1 MQRHAAVGAMEAGQ
15 RAAQAASP
23 SNHQTPSSST
33 IPILLLLTTNELTR
47 QNQVLYRSLSRSP
60 IRLSVAAT
68 RSQVTHGEYDH
79 QRVSRDDSLT
89 PPFSRAQEPPHDAHK
104 QIEPILKFF
113 DSSHFF
119 TDQLPLSKRLDLSDG
134 VAETARSSPDDQV
147 ERLGVYDTSES
158 RFQRDS
164 PVPLL
169 IQRLPQQRQRELEIG
184 LTRSWANGPEALF
197 EYVLDNVATRG
208 TQQPDLEWEAACW
221 SRVAGYRTSR
231 LPVILLQVY
240 LRRAILR
247 GRRDLRHL
255 LGILPK
261 GAQLRS
267 LLQHLGSQGY
277 TRDDMAK
284 LIWMLEGHDDN
295 VRAQRFLDLQ
305 MPKPAFL
312 LRFLVRVGPPVL
324 NGQSLSELIEYAHR
338 TYDGSPQGTSTH
350 GLSEREVRRLRRAQ
364 EGMSTKLFVSTLRL
378 LAWKC
383 NEVDSRLLIRVSDFA
398 IQYMRNIG
406 KRDHH
411 TDRIFHDR
419 CFVFNMA
426 MAAIGRDLL
435 KRPPRFYR
443 AMGYVW
449 HALKSLLSE
458 SMAYGRP
465 LVMNHT
471 SFLAVR
477 ETLAGTH
484 KSQSERHN
492 SARHS
497 QTWPPYLKAGDGIDE
512 MVVPDENWSRTVQAG
527 VVQQEAGYPK
537 SRRDQA
543 LDTMQGT
550 APDGTPTIQQ
560 RTPRNPRRT
569 KLWEASIR
577 ATRNAEEAWAIFRNP
592 PDPLQQPELH
602 EYAAMFKKLFQKTVW
617 EEDDGPMIQPG
628 DRDLSFPTEHVNLS
642 DYAKAAMKPPTVEEL
657 YERMLEAGILPRST
671 CLDILVANTD
681 DTNDVHRYLDDS
693 ELDFKFLTSKDP
705 EIQPRDE
712 IIKPRLS
719 LVASY
724 VSHLCSART
733 NSWWALSRA
742 VKIIRARLLC
752 DPKAG
757 SWAGLLWG
765 HVFTGLRVPAS
776 RTHTGLIRHVDIYLD
791 ILDELGSKGT
801 TLPMFLQFCKSL
813 RRAVTVHLDT
823 LIADIESGDKTPYI
837 VPFGGQDEPSPDQR
851 DSNDASQLADFQN
864 FKRVASRLKDL
875 FEALVER
882 ERVAQAAFG
891 DAMTARGK
899 MMSRRDPARPK
910 DALNMMSCLGFMG
923 EFEQM
928 ASYLSWLAK
937 QWGDEDLQNYL
948 AEKPMSPAW
957 ADFTDVLCTFRLF
970 AEPMLDDKRVAEL
983 RDLVGNV
990 GLGWTWP
997 SDELVTLFVN
1007 SRSTPAFRKMRHLL
1021 EWVRLRQQ
1029 ENRHQQKPSSVSV
1042 QLQSPKRWTEVARS
1056 SASPWTDSSA
1066 AKVSSGD

>member
-1 MQRHAAVGAMEAGQ
+1 M
-15 RAAQAASP
+15 
-23 SNHQTPSSST
+23 
-33 IPILLLLTTNELTR
+33 
-47 QNQVLYRSLSRSP
+47 
-60 IRLSVAAT
+60 
-68 RSQVTHGEYDH
+68 
-79 QRVSRDDSLT
+79 T
-89 PPFSRAQEPPHDAHK
+89 PPYSRAQGPPHDAHER
-104 QIEPILKFF
+104 IEPTLKFF

-119 TDQLPLSKRLDLSDG
+119 TDQLPLSESLYQSDG
-134 VAETARSSPDDQV
+134 VARATRSSPDDQV
-147 ERLGVYDTSES
+147 ERLGVYDTAES

-164 PVPLL
+164 LAPFLK
-169 IQRLPQQRQRELEIG
+169 QRLSGKRQTELETG
-184 LTRSWANGPEALF
+184 LTKSWANGPEALF
-197 EYVLDNVATRG
+197 EYVLDNVG
-208 TQQPDLEWEAACW
+208 TGITHKPDLEWEAACW
-221 SRVAGYRTSR
+221 SQVAGYRTFR

-267 LLQHLGSQGY
+267 IIQHLASQGY
-277 TRDDMAK
+277 TRDDLVK
-284 LIWMLEGHDDN
+284 LIWMLEGQDDN
-295 VRAQRFLDLQ
+295 ARAQRFLDLQ

-312 LRFLVRVGPPVL
+312 LRYLVRVGPPVL
-324 NGQSLSELIEYAHR
+324 DGQSLSELIEYAHR
-338 TYDGSPQGTSTH
+338 TYDGSPQGTSTD

-364 EGMSTKLFVSTLRL
+364 EGMDTKLFVSTLRL

-383 NEVDSRLLIRVSDFA
+383 NEVDSRLLIRISDFA

-406 KRDHH
+406 SRDHPP
-411 TDRIFHDR
+411 DRIFHDR

-458 SMAYGRP
+458 STAYDRP
-465 LVMNHT
+465 LVLNNT

-477 ETLAGTH
+477 ETLAGTR

-497 QTWPPYLKAGDGIDE
+497 ETWPPYLKAGDGIDE
-512 MVVPDENWSRTVQAG
+512 MVIPDENWSRTVQAG

-537 SRRDQA
+537 SRRDRA
-543 LDTMQGT
+543 LDALQGT

-577 ATRNAEEAWAIFRNP
+577 ATRNAEEAWAVFRNP
-592 PDPLQQPELH
+592 PGPPQQPGLH

-617 EEDDGPMIQPG
+617 EYDDEAMIQPG
-628 DRDLSFPTEHVNLS
+628 DRDLSFPTEDVNLS
-642 DYAKAAMKPPTVEEL
+642 DYAKAAMMPPTVEDL

-671 CLDILVANTD
+671 CLDILVTHTD
-681 DTNDVHRYLDDS
+681 DTNDAHRYLKDS
-693 ELDFKFLTSKDP
+693 GLDFKFLTSKAP
-705 EIQPRDE
+705 EIEPRDE
-712 IIKPRLS
+712 VVKPHLP
-719 LVASY
+719 LVACY
-724 VSHLCSART
+724 VSHLCSAHT

-742 VKIIRARLLC
+742 VKIIRARLLH
-752 DPKAG
+752 DSKAG
-757 SWAGLLWG
+757 PWAGLLWG

-776 RTHTGLIRHVDIYLD
+776 RTHTGLIRHVDIYLE

-837 VPFGGQDEPSPDQR
+837 VPFGQDEPSPEQR
-851 DSNDASQLADFQN
+851 DSTDASQLAAFQN

-882 ERVAQAAFG
+882 ERVAQAALG
-891 DAMTARGK
+891 DAMTMRGK
-899 MMSRRDPARPK
+899 MMARRDPARPK
-910 DALNMMSCLGFMG
+910 DALNMMSSLGFMG

-928 ASYLSWLAK
+928 ASYLSWLTK

-948 AEKPMSPAW
+948 SDQPMLPGW

-970 AEPMLDDKRVAEL
+970 AEPMLDDKRVAKL

-990 GLGWTWP
+990 GLGWAWP
-997 SDELVTLFVN
+997 TDELVTLYVD
-1007 SRSTPAFRKMRHLL
+1007 SRSTPAFRKMHHLL
-1021 EWVRLRQQ
+1021 EWVRYRQQ
-1029 ENRHQQKPSSVSV
+1029 EVAESRHQQKPSHVSV
-1042 QLQSPKRWTEVARS
+1042 QLQPPKLWRAAAKSP
-1056 SASPWTDSSA
+1056 ASPRTDMSA
-1066 AKVSSGD
+1066 AEVSSGD